1 VDLATWLPFF
11 LTTVVVSVSPGP
23 GALAAMSAGLNHGF
37 EQGRVIALGLALGVW
52 TQLLV
57 VGVGVGALLAA
68 SPSAF
73 SLVKWAGAAYLVWL
87 GLQQWRSKGS
97 PVAVTTPAASDEL
110 AQDAG
115 RQSGPPTKPLRRQ
128 LFLRGWTVN
137 ALNPKGTVFLIAVL
151 PQFIDVHQALG
162 GQYAVIGATFALV
175 ECTVMTAYVALASRV
190 LRLLRSPAQI
200 RWMNRG
206 FGSVFMAAGVVL
218 ASFSRAA

>member
-1 VDLATWLPFF
+1 MDLATWLPFF

-23 GALAAMSAGLNHGF
+23 GALAAMGAGLNHGYT
-37 EQGRVIALGLALGVW
+37 QGRVIALGLALGVW

-87 GLQQWRSKGS
+87 GLQQWRAQGS
-97 PVAVTTPAASDEL
+97 PVAASPPAASDEPG
-110 AQDAG
+110 QTAG
-115 RQSGPPTKPLRRQ
+115 GQAGPSTKPLRRQ

-162 GQYAVIGATFALV
+162 GQYVVIGATFALV
-175 ECTVMTAYVALASRV
+175 ECTVMTAYVALASLV

-206 FGSVFMAAGVVL
+206 FGSVFMAAGLVL